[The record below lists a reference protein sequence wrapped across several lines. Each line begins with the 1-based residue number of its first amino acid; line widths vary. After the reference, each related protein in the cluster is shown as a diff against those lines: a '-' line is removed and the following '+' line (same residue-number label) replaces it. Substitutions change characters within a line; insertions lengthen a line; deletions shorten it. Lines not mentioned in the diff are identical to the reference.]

1 MATECLDVQHGDTLT
16 RFDMVEGYILTVV
29 GGGDLWPQLIDQNG
43 RSAEKEMAATLATAT
58 TTAYRLAAGY
68 SADPEP

>member
-1 MATECLDVQHGDTLT
+1 
-16 RFDMVEGYILTVV
+16 MVEGYTLTVV
-29 GGGDLWPQLIDQNG
+29 GGGDLWLQLIDQNG
-43 RSAEKEMAATLATAT
+43 RSAEKEMAATVATAT